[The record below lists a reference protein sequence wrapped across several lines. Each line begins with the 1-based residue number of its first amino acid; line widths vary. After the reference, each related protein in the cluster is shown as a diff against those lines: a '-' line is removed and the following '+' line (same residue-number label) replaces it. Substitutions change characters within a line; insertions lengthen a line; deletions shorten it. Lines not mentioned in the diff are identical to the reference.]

1 MKTLARMKGKVPQV
15 AEEDK
20 AKPNPD
26 EQDLAEALAKAI
38 DDSIENGLSG
48 KYKKIGGFHPSNTN
62 DCARYLVYL
71 FRGTFVPSDVSARL
85 QRIFDNGHATHS
97 RLYGYLEQMGILIA
111 DEVPI
116 NTILKYEDYEIPI
129 EGTTDG
135 LINWQ
140 GEKIIELKSIS
151 DAGFAQRRLFK
162 KPKADHYKQIQ
173 IYMMASDINSGFVI
187 YENKNTQQ
195 ILVFEVTKDEEFMN
209 KLLKKYGKIYKAFK
223 EGKLPKRYKSPSSE
237 HCRYC
242 NLKDHCWSD
251 EDAGVSI

>member
-1 MKTLARMKGKVPQV
+1 MKTLARMKGKVPKV
-15 AEEDK
+15 SDEDTVK
-20 AKPNPD
+20 PD
-26 EQDLAEALAKAI
+26 EDELDLATALTKAI
-38 DDSIENGLSG
+38 DESIEKGLTG

-71 FRGTFVPSDVSARL
+71 FRGIFVPSDVTARL

-97 RLYGYLEQMGILIA
+97 RLYGYFENMGILIA

-116 NTILKYEDYEIPI
+116 NTVLHYEDYEIPI

-135 LINWQ
+135 LINWD

-162 KPKADHYKQIQ
+162 KPKSDHYKQIQ
-173 IYMMASDINSGFVI
+173 IYMTATNIDSGFVI
-187 YENKNTQQ
+187 YENKNNQQ
-195 ILVFEVTKDEEFMN
+195 ILVFEVHKDEEFMN

-237 HCRYC
+237 HCKYC
-242 NLKDHCWSD
+242 NLKSYCWAD
-251 EDAGVSI
+251 EDVGVSI